1 MSDGNIILNYIVS
14 ITESRD
20 IEILEMSL
28 LRTIFEVCPCKRV
41 YLFKAAT
48 DKPSERIISGY
59 GSDGYSSSYDLE
71 PDADFLKLAENF
83 IIDPEQFQ
91 KLYPDNNSTYIIIP
105 VDILSNQIGFIA
117 VEKPEVRAFNIQILI
132 GLVKI
137 YQNYVSILL
146 DNQTDTLTGILNRK
160 TFDDRIMKLI
170 EIKKRQKKETGSQ
183 LNERRSGNPD
193 RFWLGIFDIDD
204 FKKVNDTFGHIYG
217 DEILILI
224 SRIIQKVFRTSDMKF
239 RFGGE
244 EFIIVMKADNSED
257 AFTVFER
264 LRNEVANY
272 TFPQT
277 GRITISTGIVEIT
290 GSETPSVFVG
300 QADNA
305 LYFAK
310 HNGKNMT
317 CIYSDLVEQGLIK
330 PPAIKKGEIILFDE

>member
-28 LRTIFEVCPCKRV
+28 LRTIFEVCSCKRV
-41 YLFKAAT
+41 YLFKASA
-48 DKPSERIISGY
+48 DKPSDRTTSGY
-59 GSDGYSSSYDLE
+59 GIEGYSSSYDLE

-83 IIDPEQFQ
+83 IIDPEKFR
-91 KLYPDNNSTYIIIP
+91 KLNPNNDSSYIIIP

-117 VEKPEVRAFNIQILI
+117 VEKPESTAFNNQILI

-170 EIKKRQKKETGSQ
+170 EIKKRQKREICLQCS
-183 LNERRSGNPD
+183 ERRAVSPD

-244 EFIIVMKADNSED
+244 EFIIVIKAENSED
-257 AFTVFER
+257 AFSVFER
-264 LRNEVANY
+264 FRKEVENY
-272 TFPQT
+272 AFPQT
-277 GRITISTGIVEIT
+277 GQITISTGIVEIT

-300 QADNA
+300 CADNA
-305 LYFAK
+305 LYYAK

-330 PPAIKKGEIILFDE
+330 PPAVQKGDIILFDD

>member
-1 MSDGNIILNYIVS
+1 MSDGNTILNYIVS

-28 LRTIFEVCPCKRV
+28 LRTIFEVCSCKRV
-41 YLFKAAT
+41 YLFKAAA
-48 DKPSERIISGY
+48 DKPSEKIISGY

-71 PDADFLKLAENF
+71 PDADFMNLAESL
-83 IIDPEQFQ
+83 IIDPEKFK
-91 KLYPDNNSTYIIIP
+91 KLYPNDDSSYIIIP

-117 VEKPEVRAFNIQILI
+117 VEKPEVHEFNIQILI

-170 EIKKRQKKETGSQ
+170 ELKKRQKNGISSESS
-183 LNERRSGNPD
+183 ERRHIASD

-224 SRIIQKVFRTSDMKF
+224 SRIMQKVFRTADMKF

-244 EFIIVMKADNSED
+244 EFIIVMKAENSED

-264 LRNEVANY
+264 FRKEVENY
-272 TFPQT
+272 AFPQT
-277 GRITISTGIVEIT
+277 GQITISTGIVEIT
-290 GSETPSVFVG
+290 GNETPSVFVG
-300 QADNA
+300 CADNA
-305 LYFAK
+305 LYYAK

-330 PPAIKKGEIILFDE
+330 PPTIQKGDIILFD